1 MTKLI
6 QIGNI
11 EDGCGGLLPV
21 VRLIRQGVY
30 PIVQILI
37 PIVLIIYGVIDL
49 GKAVIASDEKEI
61 KAAQS
66 RLIKRCIYAAAIFF
80 VVTFVSLVM
89 DIVAKGLGDD
99 TEGNT
104 NSWSTCWEKAAKD

>member
-1 MTKLI
+1 MSNLI

-11 EDGCGGLLPV
+11 EDGCGGLLPIV
-21 VRLIRQGVY
+21 KVIRKGLY

-37 PIVLIIYGVIDL
+37 PIVLIVYGIIDL

-66 RLIKRCIYAAAIFF
+66 RLIKRCIYAALIFF
-80 VVTFVSLVM
+80 VVTIVSLVM
-89 DIVAKGLGDD
+89 DIVSVGSENPDGTAA
-99 TEGNT
+99 
-104 NSWSTCWEKAAKD
+104 WSTCWERAGK